1 MGEREGWQTGGM
13 EVRGG
18 GSSLKSTQ
26 RKQTRTHL
34 PQVVYLLSGLVF
46 CRFAESP
53 FQLLHE

>member
-1 MGEREGWQTGGM
+1 MGDRRYGG
-13 EVRGG
+13 EVWLRDG
-18 GSSLKSTQ
+18 LKSTQ
-26 RKQTRTHL
+26 RKQTKTHL